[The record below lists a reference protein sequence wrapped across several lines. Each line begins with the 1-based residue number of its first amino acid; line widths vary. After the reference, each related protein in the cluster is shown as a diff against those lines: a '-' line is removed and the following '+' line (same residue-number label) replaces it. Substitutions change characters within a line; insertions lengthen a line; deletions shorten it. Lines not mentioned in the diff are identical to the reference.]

1 MSKTDAAA
9 MAEVSAFYLR
19 YYDALDEMRLEEWPE
34 FFLEDCLYRVV
45 SRENYEQ
52 GLRLSTIYAESRGML
67 KDRVVGLRKT
77 QVYAPRYYR
86 RFPSPALIR
95 SSDDESIK
103 AEHNLL
109 IAQTMQD
116 KQSDIVLSARCYDT
130 LVQTDDGLMIESREV
145 VYDSEMIP
153 NSLIYPA

>member
-1 MSKTDAAA
+1 MSKIDAAA
-9 MAEVSAFYLR
+9 MAEVSAFYLS

-34 FFLEDCLYRVV
+34 FFLEDCLYRIV

-95 SSDDESIK
+95 SFDEKSIK
-103 AEHNLL
+103 VEHNLL

-130 LVQTDDGLMIESREV
+130 LAQTDDGLMIESREV